1 MSSMFSIF
9 LRRANTIVNSA
20 YRAKSTGSRI
30 ICSSNIVRSR
40 RLLSSR
46 SEKNYIDIDQPSR
59 VSILTEIV
67 DTPGSLYE
75 ILKYFWKFD
84 VSITKIESRPSPKD
98 SSVFIIQ
105 IDFNG
110 SIGDQTTD
118 KLMSSLRQHCKNTL
132 VLDEKEVPWYPRH
145 ISELDLIANRILSAG
160 ADLDSD
166 HPGFSDPV
174 YRKRRQEL
182 AEFALNYSWDEK
194 IPYIKYTDDEIKT
207 WGIIYEKLNQSH
219 AKYACKEYKTIM
231 PLMEKYCK
239 YGPTR
244 IPQAQDISDFL
255 MRKTGFRLRPV
266 AGLLSSRDFLNGIP
280 H

>member
-20 YRAKSTGSRI
+20 YRAKSRI

-46 SEKNYIDIDQPSR
+46 SEKNYVDIDQPSR

-118 KLMSSLRQHCKNTL
+118 KLMISLRQHCKNTL
-132 VLDEKEVPWYPRH
+132 ILDEKEVPWYPRH

-231 PLMEKYCK
+231 PLMEKFCK

-266 AGLLSSRDFLNGIP
+266 AGLLSSRDFLNGIL